1 MNIMG
6 MLMWSAVVKEVRM
19 YVFVLCVYLF
29 GCMMYEYIYK
39 YLYVYVYIYMNIF
52 KQYEY
57 TYSR

>member
-1 MNIMG
+1 MG